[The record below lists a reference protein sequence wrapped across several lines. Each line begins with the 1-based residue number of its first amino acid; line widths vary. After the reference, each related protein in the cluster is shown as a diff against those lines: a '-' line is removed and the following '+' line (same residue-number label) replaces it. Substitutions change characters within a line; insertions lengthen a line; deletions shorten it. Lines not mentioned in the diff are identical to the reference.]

1 MAGKGS
7 AMWYVVHVS
16 TGREA
21 AACRLI
27 EERVDPSLLDECFV
41 PRRSV
46 AHRVGD
52 EWQAAEEPLFPGYLI
67 VDTAQPRRL
76 RAALD
81 RLPDFARLL
90 DVDGEFLPLDD
101 EEISWINAFTR
112 RGHRVVDMSHAVV
125 EGGVVRIVDG
135 PLVGREAQVKRI
147 NRRKRRA
154 VLELQILGRTVE
166 VPVGLEILRKQ
177 R

>member
-1 MAGKGS
+1 
-7 AMWYVVHVS
+7 MWYVVHVS

-27 EERVDPSLLDECFV
+27 EERVDPSLYAECFV

-52 EWQAAEEPLFPGYLI
+52 TWSTVEEPLFPGYLI

-90 DVDGEFLPLDD
+90 DVDGEFLPL
-101 EEISWINAFTR
+101 
-112 RGHRVVDMSHAVV
+112 
-125 EGGVVRIVDG
+125 
-135 PLVGREAQVKRI
+135 VGKEAQVKRI

-154 VLELQILGRTVE
+154 VLELRILGRVAE
-166 VPVGLEILRKQ
+166 VPVGLEILRKP

>member
-1 MAGKGS
+1 
-7 AMWYVVHVS
+7 MWYVVHVS
-16 TGREA
+16 TGREQ

-27 EERVDPSLLDECFV
+27 GERVDPSLFQECFV
-41 PRRSV
+41 PRRSM
-46 AHRVGD
+46 AHRVGG
-52 EWQAAEEPLFPGYLI
+52 EWRTAEEPLFPGYLI
-67 VDTAQPRRL
+67 VDTAQPRRM

-101 EEISWINAFTR
+101 EEVAWIDAFTR

-125 EGGVVRIVDG
+125 EGGIVRIVDG
-135 PLVGREAQVKRI
+135 PLVGKEAQVKRI

-154 VLELQILGRTVE
+154 ILELRILGRIAE
-166 VPVGLEILRKQ
+166 VPVGLEILRKP

>member
-1 MAGKGS
+1 
-7 AMWYVVHVS
+7 MWYVVQVA
-16 TGREA
+16 TGREQ
-21 AACRLI
+21 AACELI
-27 EERVDPSLLDECFV
+27 GERVDASLLKECFV
-41 PRRSV
+41 PRRKV
-46 AHRVGD
+46 AFKEAD
-52 EWQAAEEPLFPGYLI
+52 EWKTVEAPLFPGYVI
-67 VDTAQPRRL
+67 VDSEQPKRL

-90 DVDGEFLPLDD
+90 DVDGTFLPLDE
-101 EEISWINAFTR
+101 EEIAWINAFTR

-154 VLELQILGRTVE
+154 VLALRILGRDVE

>member
-1 MAGKGS
+1 
-7 AMWYVVHVS
+7 MWYVVHVS

-21 AACRLI
+21 AACALI
-27 EERVDPSLLDECFV
+27 EERVDGSLYEECFV
-41 PRRSV
+41 PRRSM
-46 AHRVGD
+46 ARRAGD
-52 EWQAAEEPLFPGYLI
+52 GWETVEEPLFPGYLI
-67 VDTAQPRRL
+67 VDTRQPRRM
-76 RAALD
+76 RSALD

-101 EEISWINAFTR
+101 EEVAWIDAFTR

-154 VLELQILGRTVE
+154 VLELQILGRTIE
-166 VPVGLEILRKQ
+166 VPIGLEILRKP